1 MGFKQ
6 LVGGALLLLMG
17 TAATAGATG
26 IEAAVGV
33 WNQSPRGTIAY
44 QGTSLDLKNELKYG
58 EETRLTGRVKVETPL
73 FFPNL
78 YLMATPMEFKEQGSK
93 SATFTFGNQSFTG
106 NVPFTSK
113 LKLDQYDLGLYWGVP
128 LLKTAT
134 ANTLNVDLGINARLV
149 DLKAEVVQGAVS
161 DAKSLTVPV
170 PMLYA
175 GVQVKPLSWLA
186 GEGEAR
192 GMVYGKDRYFDLIAR
207 GKLIFFDHVFA
218 AAGYRY
224 EKLKVDESNVKADV
238 NFGGPF
244 GEVGFR
250 F

>member
-17 TAATAGATG
+17 TAASAGATG

-33 WNQSPRGTIAY
+33 WNHTPRGTIAY
-44 QGTSLDLKNELKYG
+44 QGTSLDLKDELKYG
-58 EETRLTGRVKVETPL
+58 DETRLTGRVKVETPL

-78 YLMATPMEFKEQGSK
+78 YLMATPMEFKEQGIK
-93 SATFTFGNQSFTG
+93 SSTFTFGNQTFTA
-106 NVPFTSK
+106 NTAFTSK
-113 LKLDQYDLGLYWGVP
+113 LRLDHYDLGLYWGLP
-128 LLKTAT
+128 FLRTAT
-134 ANTLNVDLGINARLV
+134 ANILNVDLGIDARLV
-149 DLKAEVVQGAVS
+149 DLKAEVAQGATTES
-161 DAKSLTVPV
+161 KSLTVPV

-186 GEGEAR
+186 GEAEAR
-192 GMVYGKDRYFDLIAR
+192 GIAYGKDRYFDIIGR
-207 GKLIFFDHVFA
+207 GKLILFDHVFA

-224 EKLKVDESNVKADV
+224 EKLKIDESDVKADV

-244 GEVGFR
+244 GEVGFQ